1 MRKNGGMVLM
11 MRHADVYDN
20 PGTTRRLYGN
30 LDGFWL
36 SQLGVR
42 QAMDAGKFLRKLC
55 RLDVVIHSPL
65 ERTEQTARIVIDHN
79 LGEPKRFADSALLD
93 IIVPPWQGK
102 VSRSRWTKHRKSF
115 WAQQMTGALP
125 GLEHPE
131 KTQRRV
137 VECIER
143 AIQRYPGRNLL
154 FVTLGDPMCFLFE
167 YLRGESL
174 EPLVSYPLG
183 VNKATVFMAC
193 FEPGIEPDEAVRKLF
208 EPGEYSTV
216 YPRPK

>member
-42 QAMDAGKFLRKLC
+42 QA
-55 RLDVVIHSPL
+55 
-65 ERTEQTARIVIDHN
+65 
-79 LGEPKRFADSALLD
+79 
-93 IIVPPWQGK
+93 
-102 VSRSRWTKHRKSF
+102 
-115 WAQQMTGALP
+115 GALP

-154 FVTLGDPMCFLFE
+154 FVTHGDPMCFLFE